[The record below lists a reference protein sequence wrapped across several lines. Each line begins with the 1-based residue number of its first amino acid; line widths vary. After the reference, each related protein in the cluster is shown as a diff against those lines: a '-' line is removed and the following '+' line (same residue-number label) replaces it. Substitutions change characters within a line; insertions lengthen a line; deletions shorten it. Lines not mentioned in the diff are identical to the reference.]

1 MALILIKNS
10 RGDEMK
16 KTAFVLI
23 VLIAAMFL
31 FGICAY
37 ADAMDDNDYYPADEN
52 EPDISFEKGK
62 VLDAENFRSE
72 GDYSYDYQIASVF
85 IETGQYEG
93 EVVEVENVLSENVA
107 YNIEVKTDDRVI
119 LMIEEYEGT
128 SQIYISDYSR
138 NGMLKIMVAVF
149 LGLLVLIGGR
159 KGFKSVVTI
168 SLTIFLIFKVM
179 LPGILKGWNPLL
191 IAILM
196 AIVIT
201 VLTIIIISGFCK
213 KSYAAIIG
221 TVSGVVIAGII
232 AVVVGKM
239 IKLTGMS
246 ADEAS
251 MLLYIPQQIQFNFKN
266 LLFAGILLGALGAVM
281 DIAMSIASAIQEIHQ
296 VNRNLK
302 RITLFNAGMA
312 IGKDVMGTMSNTLI
326 LAYTGSSIPLLLILL
341 AYDTPFASLT
351 NMDIVATEIVRS
363 LAGSIG
369 LIMTI
374 PITAFTATI
383 LLKGK
388 KRKNKRTKN
397 AS

>member
-1 MALILIKNS
+1 MALISIKNS

-31 FGICAY
+31 FGIFAY

-138 NGMLKIMVAVF
+138 NGMLKIMVAIF
-149 LGLLVLIGGR
+149 LGLLVLIGGK

-191 IAILM
+191 IAILI

>member
-1 MALILIKNS
+1 MLLIKNS
-10 RGDEMK
+10 RGEEMK
-16 KTAFVLI
+16 KTTIVLI
-23 VLIAAMFL
+23 VLIVAIIGL
-31 FGICAY
+31 GVCGCAY
-37 ADAMDDNDYYPADEN
+37 ATDNSDYYMVDEN
-52 EPDISFEKGK
+52 EPEVSFEKGK
-62 VLDAENFRSE
+62 VLDVENFSSE
-72 GDYSYDYQIASVF
+72 GDFSYDYQIVTTA
-85 IETGQYEG
+85 IETGRYEG
-93 EVVEVENVLSENVA
+93 EVIEVENVLSENVA

-119 LMIEEYEGT
+119 LMIEEYED
-128 SQIYISDYSR
+128 SRQIYISDYSR

-179 LPGILKGWNPLL
+179 LPGILKGWNPL
-191 IAILM
+191 ITAILI

-221 TVSGVVIAGII
+221 TVSGVVIAGLI
-232 AVVVGKM
+232 AVLVGKM

-296 VNRNLK
+296 VNKNLK
-302 RITLFNAGMA
+302 SITLFNAGMA

-341 AYDTPFASLT
+341 AYETPFASLT

-369 LIMTI
+369 LILTI

-383 LLKGK
+383 LLKVK
-388 KRKNKRTKN
+388 KRK
-397 AS
+397 

>member
-1 MALILIKNS
+1 
-10 RGDEMK
+10 
-16 KTAFVLI
+16 
-23 VLIAAMFL
+23 
-31 FGICAY
+31 
-37 ADAMDDNDYYPADEN
+37 
-52 EPDISFEKGK
+52 
-62 VLDAENFRSE
+62 
-72 GDYSYDYQIASVF
+72 
-85 IETGQYEG
+85 
-93 EVVEVENVLSENVA
+93 
-107 YNIEVKTDDRVI
+107 VKTDDRVI

>member
-23 VLIAAMFL
+23 VLIAAMFV

-37 ADAMDDNDYYPADEN
+37 ADTMDDNDYYPADEN
-52 EPDISFEKGK
+52 EPDISFEKGR

-128 SQIYISDYSR
+128 RQIYISDYSR